1 MTLQPDFIKLIESFG
16 GVGFRVE
23 KKSEFDSALQKALD
37 SKKVAFIEVI
47 VDRYED
53 VLPMVP
59 SGGAIYEMI
68 LPKTQQQ
75 KQD

>member
-1 MTLQPDFIKLIESFG
+1 M
-16 GVGFRVE
+16 E
-23 KKSEFDSALQKALD
+23 KKSEFDLALQKALD

-59 SGGAIYEMI
+59 SGGAIHEMI
-68 LPKTQQQ
+68 LPKTQQ